1 MEGYDTAP
9 YATNAYVSEGL
20 LRNLVVTL
28 ATLGSRCFPQMYSVI
43 RDTKENSGLL
53 PVPPMD
59 GEATRPRDGNGDN
72 KDGSDDDRR

>member
-1 MEGYDTAP
+1 MEDYDTAP

-28 ATLGSRCFPQMYSVI
+28 ATLGSRCFPQVYSVI
-43 RDTKENSGLL
+43 RDTENSGLL

-59 GEATRPRDGNGDN
+59 GEATRRGDGNGDD